1 VRGDDAGKEENTMKQ
16 IFIALIAGLCGAI
29 IFNLVNAQLHPANSV
44 ATLHVDEV
52 IAWHLNQYGK
62 QEMTD
67 KQRKIISEKFAK
79 ALDTS
84 IKHIAEREKVTLLVA
99 PAVVSAVPD
108 YTDLVKTEIG
118 RLMKDEKS

>member
-1 VRGDDAGKEENTMKQ
+1 MKQ
-16 IFIALIAGLCGAI
+16 LFIALIAGLCGAI
-29 IFNLVNAQLHPANSV
+29 IFNLVNAQFHPVNSI

-67 KQRKIISEKFAK
+67 EQRKMVSEKFAK
-79 ALDTS
+79 ALDAS

-108 YTDLVKTEIG
+108 YTDAVKAEVDK
-118 RLMKDEKS
+118 LMRSDSGQW